1 MTDDAAT
8 APAEL
13 VRAGDLP
20 GAFQALRD
28 LRATDPAAVARA
40 LAGRVRRPL
49 IRDD

>member
-1 MTDDAAT
+1 MTAVDAT
-8 APAEL
+8 TPAEL

-40 LAGRVRRPL
+40 LA
-49 IRDD
+49 